1 MSPHI
6 TDMRLTRFSDN
17 ALRCLVVLGLEPT
30 ECITVQVIANRMN
43 MSYEHLVKIVQRLAE
58 LGYVETVRGR
68 NGGVRLAMPA
78 DEIRLGKLVRETEE
92 NLTLVECFDAEHNT
106 CPISPVCQL
115 AGVLDEALS
124 AFLSV
129 LDRHTLAD
137 ALQPRDHLVALL
149 RRERVPAPESAA

>member
-78 DEIRLGKLVRETEE
+78 NEIRLGKLVRETEE
-92 NLTLVECFDAEHNT
+92 NLTLVECFDA
-106 CPISPVCQL
+106 
-115 AGVLDEALS
+115 
-124 AFLSV
+124 
-129 LDRHTLAD
+129 
-137 ALQPRDHLVALL
+137 
-149 RRERVPAPESAA
+149 